1 MWAFVAL
8 AVVVNPIRAIVVE
21 SRVVFFISSS
31 PIFFVFCFLNYSIN
45 SQWKKD
51 KCVSFVVFLLF
62 VGDFLIQYCIDMLK
76 ECEDFIDR
84 PIVMVGLMGAGKTS
98 VGRALARRLGIP
110 FVDSDKEIE
119 AAAGCSVVDIFS
131 MYGEEEFRRVER
143 RVIERLLDT
152 PPALKVIST
161 GEGAFITPAIREMIA
176 ERALSVWLRADLDL
190 LVKRTK
196 SRDTRPQLLNT
207 DSRKILEQLIKE
219 RYDIYALADI
229 TVQTR
234 DENLR
239 KTMGKVLRA
248 IDDYS
253 NGQEK
258 E

>member
-1 MWAFVAL
+1 ME
-8 AVVVNPIRAIVVE
+8 NI
-21 SRVVFFISSS
+21 
-31 PIFFVFCFLNYSIN
+31 
-45 SQWKKD
+45 
-51 KCVSFVVFLLF
+51 
-62 VGDFLIQYCIDMLK
+62 G
-76 ECEDFIDR
+76 EDFIDR
-84 PIVMVGLMGAGKTS
+84 PVVMVGLMGAGKTS

-131 MYGEEEFRRVER
+131 MYGEEEFRRVEQ

-161 GEGAFITPAIREMIA
+161 GEGAFITPAVREMVL

-190 LVKRTK
+190 LVKRTG

-207 DSRKILEQLIKE
+207 DSRKILEQLISE
-219 RYDIYALADI
+219 RYETYAQADI
-229 TVQTR
+229 TVETK

-239 KTMGKVLRA
+239 KTLNKVLRA
-248 IDDYS
+248 IEHFS
-253 NGQEK
+253 K

>member
-1 MWAFVAL
+1 MRGFG
-8 AVVVNPIRAIVVE
+8 
-21 SRVVFFISSS
+21 
-31 PIFFVFCFLNYSIN
+31 C
-45 SQWKKD
+45 
-51 KCVSFVVFLLF
+51 FLLF
-62 VGDFLIQYCIDMLK
+62 VGDFLIQYNIDMSK

-84 PIVMVGLMGAGKTS
+84 PVVMVGLMGAGKTS

-161 GEGAFITPAIREMIA
+161 GEGAFITPAIREMIT

-239 KTMGKVLRA
+239 KTLGKVLRA
-248 IDDYS
+248 IEDYS
-253 NGQEK
+253 NQQDK